1 MKDLKELLK
10 EKYTDLAKQAD
21 LINPSSC
28 CGGGTCSSTAA
39 LLNKGK
45 DKNDADS
52 GIKIN
57 FKKGDPIQY
66 TPIQSGEVVVDLG
79 SAMGHD
85 CFIARNKVGDSGLV
99 IGLDI
104 TEAMIKVAN
113 NSCDKHGFQNVQ
125 FRLGDIEN
133 MPIASQ
139 KADVVISDN
148 TFRMLT
154 DKKRGVSEIYRI
166 LKSKG
171 SFCISD
177 IFWKGTYSESAL
189 KAAEQWVGDMSESIP
204 KDLFLSM
211 LQMQGFSNIQVMSE
225 EEIIIPD
232 EVLLDFMSDAELVA
246 FNKSNS
252 GIFLVTIYGDKPD
265 CGQCSSCTCM

>member
-28 CGGGTCSSTAA
+28 CGGGTCSNTAA

-45 DKNDADS
+45 DKNEADS

-57 FKKGDPIQY
+57 FKKGNPIQY

-139 KADVVISDN
+139 KVDVVISDN

-171 SFCISD
+171 RFCISD

-204 KDLFLSM
+204 KDLFISM
-211 LQMQGFSNIQVMSE
+211 LQMQGFSNIQVMNE

-232 EVLLDFMSDAELVA
+232 EVLLDFMSDSELVA

>member
-1 MKDLKELLK
+1 MKDIKELMK
-10 EKYTDLAKQAD
+10 EKYTDLAKKAD

-39 LLNKGK
+39 LLNKDK
-45 DKNDADS
+45 DKNDQDS
-52 GIKIN
+52 PIKIN
-57 FKKGDPIQY
+57 FQKGNPIQF
-66 TPIQSGEVVVDLG
+66 TSIQPSEVVVDLG

-85 CFIARNKVGDSGLV
+85 CFIARKKVGDSGLV

-104 TEAMIKVAN
+104 TEAMIAVAN
-113 NSCDKHGFQNVQ
+113 KNCDNHGFQNVQ

-133 MPIASQ
+133 MHIAAQ

-148 TFRMLT
+148 TFRLLT

-171 SFCISD
+171 RFCISD

-189 KAAEQWVGDMSESIP
+189 NAADQWVGDMSESIP
-204 KDLFLSM
+204 EDLFMSM
-211 LQMQGFSNIQVMSE
+211 LQMQGFSNIQVMKD

-232 EVLLDFMSDAELVA
+232 EVLLDYMSDAELVA
-246 FNKSNS
+246 FNKSKS
-252 GIFLVTIYGDKPD
+252 GIFLVTIYGEKPD